1 MVPDIEKHSEGS
13 PYSAIGRLNTEDLIS
28 FARVLG
34 AANLNTLL
42 DRRDEIAALKT
53 DQLRHMVDLGRA
65 TRAHCGGLDC
75 G

>member
-1 MVPDIEKHSEGS
+1 MALEDEKGS
-13 PYSAIGRLNTEDLIS
+13 TGRMLDLSRLSGDEITR
-28 FARVLG
+28 FATHMA

-42 DRRDEIAALKT
+42 DRRREIADLTT
-53 DQLRHMVDLGRA
+53 DELRKMIDLGRA

>member
-1 MVPDIEKHSEGS
+1 MAEDEGRVRGVLS
-13 PYSAIGRLNTEDLIS
+13 NLTGDEVIR
-28 FARVLG
+28 FAGYLA

-42 DRRDEIAALKT
+42 DRRNDITAIKT
-53 DQLRHMVDLGRA
+53 EDLRKMIDLGRA